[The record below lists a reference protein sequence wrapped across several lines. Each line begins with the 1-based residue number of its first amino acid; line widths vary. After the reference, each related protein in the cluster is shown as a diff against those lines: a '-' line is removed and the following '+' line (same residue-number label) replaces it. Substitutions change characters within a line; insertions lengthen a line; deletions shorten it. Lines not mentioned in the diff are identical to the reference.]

1 MNVYERM
8 KHDLMLKI
16 ATALPDLSRDSLC
29 SIAKA
34 MDEISSRYTV
44 GEAEIHLAVI
54 GREEFE
60 RVIKTYIVTKHME
73 GLSDLTVRNYL
84 LYLRAFMMGVAKPLD
99 KVTANDVRLFLFNY
113 QEQHGITNRSLDKLR
128 GVVSSFLRWATTEG
142 YIPVNPAQ
150 TLKPIKFTVAPRE
163 ALEQI
168 ELERIRKACED
179 DREAAIIEVLYS
191 TGCRVTELTTIKLSD
206 IDWDKHTV
214 TLFGKG
220 KKYRTS
226 YINAKAEIAIQAYLS
241 TRPHAGEYLFNN
253 IRGGGKMK
261 RENVEKIIRQIKDRA
276 GFKDRKITPHIFRH
290 TTATQAL
297 RSGMPVNDIQVLLGH
312 ANVATT
318 MIYAHTSN
326 DAIASGH
333 KRCIV

>member
-1 MNVYERM
+1 MDVYERM

-16 ATALPDLSRDSLC
+16 ATSLPELSRDSLC
-29 SIAKA
+29 CIAKA
-34 MDEISSRYTV
+34 MDEISSRYTI
-44 GEAEIHLAVI
+44 GEAEVHLAVL
-54 GREEFE
+54 GQDEFE

-73 GLSDLTVRNYL
+73 GLSDLTIQNYL
-84 LYLRAFMMGVAKPLD
+84 LRLKAFMIGVAKPLG

-113 QEQHGITNRSLDKLR
+113 QAQHNISNRTLESVR
-128 GVVSSFLRWATTEG
+128 MIISTFLRWATSEG
-142 YIPVNPAQ
+142 YITANPAE
-150 TLKPIKFTVAPRE
+150 TLKPIKYTVTPRS

-168 ELERIRKACED
+168 ELERIRMTCSTK
-179 DREAAIIEVLYS
+179 RETALIEVLYS
-191 TGCRVTELTTIKLSD
+191 TGCRVTELTSIKLSD
-206 IDWDKHTV
+206 IDWIKHTV

-226 YINAKAEIAIQAYLS
+226 YINAKAEVALQAYLS
-241 TRPHAGEYLFNN
+241 TRAHQGEYLFNN
-253 IRGGGKMK
+253 DRGGGKMSK
-261 RENVEKIIRQIKDRA
+261 ENVERIIRNIKDRA
-276 GFKDRKITPHIFRH
+276 GFGDRKITPHTFRH

-318 MIYAHTSN
+318 MIYAHTTN
-326 DAIASGH
+326 EAIASGH